1 MNFYIGNS
9 IDEIN
14 EQDVNVEFCDELID
28 FIYKMSGQVSF
39 DMSKLYQI
47 DPYDDVEVSKNDLFQ
62 IAEICKYILDTALLQ
77 NYEEPDEE
85 PVEMYDFAADEY
97 DADYR
102 KISAYVDEDGAYVLE
117 GKQLTKIFNST
128 NFTDQGSIRY
138 LYNYIEKQGGI
149 RLLRQLGLRE
159 GDTVRIHD
167 FEFEFTED

>member
-1 MNFYIGNS
+1 MLH
-9 IDEIN
+9 EIETYVEPEE
-14 EQDVNVEFCDELID
+14 EQ
-28 FIYKMSGQVSF
+28 M
-39 DMSKLYQI
+39 
-47 DPYDDVEVSKNDLFQ
+47 
-62 IAEICKYILDTALLQ
+62 T
-77 NYEEPDEE
+77 
-85 PVEMYDFAADEY
+85 MYDFAADDY